1 MNINKVKVLVIV
13 FITGII
19 LTSCSFGP
27 PPSCGDNIGG
37 TADTAKFD
45 QYFNKMNLVYESS
58 GQPGQ
63 DGENGMQFSN
73 GEPLI
78 IQVDSKSE
86 VSLRACIQPLSGGK
100 EITLDETT
108 SLSKGSGSVSIGAL
122 KTGTYVIRVILDNT
136 LVKNFPFVVK

>member
-37 TADTAKFD
+37 TADTA
-45 QYFNKMNLVYESS
+45 KMNLVYESS